1 MQYRF
6 KDIPFEFKLIYQA
19 SRENFSV
26 NKFHMNCDFKGP
38 TIVTIK
44 IRNSNEIIGG
54 YNPLDW
60 GENNENNDYD
70 FKKSSKS
77 FIFSLFSLNN
87 GAIPRLSSISYQKE
101 AIVWSSARGPC
112 FGFKDLWIENNSSQR
127 SALGISEQL
136 SYETGI
142 INKHVFEIEEY
153 EVFQVIHKES
163 SFKVNFNRT
172 VDFIERF
179 KMRTVAFIVKTSK
192 RIFRFIVGTFKL
204 IKNIF
209 ITLFKLII
217 NIFIVIIIVIMFMF
231 MRIFEF
237 IVYYLKLF
245 GQRLRDCIYTIKFE
259 NPYREI

>member
-1 MQYRF
+1 ASLIASWIDKKQGMQYRF

-163 SFKVNFNRT
+163 SFKEDTRIGST
-172 VDFIERF
+172 LPIYYIYRALYQDFTPI
-179 KMRTVAFIVKTSK
+179 
-192 RIFRFIVGTFKL
+192 L
-204 IKNIF
+204 
-209 ITLFKLII
+209 
-217 NIFIVIIIVIMFMF
+217 
-231 MRIFEF
+231 
-237 IVYYLKLF
+237 LKV
-245 GQRLRDCIYTIKFE
+245 
-259 NPYREI
+259 EIRVLC